1 MNAQDYA
8 CKAGNIFV
16 LPDAVTKIKELID
29 DDAASMQ
36 EIAEVINYDP
46 AIMSRVLKISNS
58 ALYKFP
64 SKITTVSKA
73 IQVIGTGAVH
83 DLVLAYGV
91 ANAFKGVD
99 ANVIDLDRF
108 WEQSVS
114 CALLAKYFA
123 EELSHQEP
131 ERLFVCGLLHN
142 IGELV
147 VGQLS
152 PEIAKKCEM
161 ATDECSH
168 LKLQM
173 EYLGFSYAEV
183 GAKLLRLWDI
193 PAAISGPISRQHVSL
208 TEAETQD
215 DKVIQLA
222 YILALNNASEEH
234 NEAHSAIS
242 AKLYERLGIE
252 LDCLDRAM
260 NFTNLQLM
268 GALALFSPAT
278 FSVF

>member
-16 LPDAVTKIKELID
+16 LPDAVSKIKVLIND
-29 DDAASMQ
+29 EATSIQD
-36 EIAEVINYDP
+36 IAEVINYDP
-46 AIMSRVLKISNS
+46 AIMSRVLQISNS
-58 ALYKFP
+58 ALYRFP

-73 IQVIGTGAVH
+73 IQVIGTNAVY

-91 ANAFKGVD
+91 ANAFKGV
-99 ANVIDLDRF
+99 NVIDLNRF

-123 EELSHQEP
+123 EELSIKEP

-152 PEIAKKCEM
+152 PEIAKACEF
-161 ATDECSH
+161 ATDECSQ
-168 LKLQM
+168 LQLQM
-173 EYLGFSYAEV
+173 KYLGFSYAEV
-183 GAKLLRLWDI
+183 SDKLLRLWDI
-193 PAAISGPISRQHVSL
+193 PEAISGPINRQHISL
-208 TEAETQD
+208 SAAQTQD
-215 DKVIQLA
+215 DRVMQLSC
-222 YILALNNASEEH
+222 ILALNNTSEEH
-234 NEAHSAIS
+234 NKANSAIS
-242 AKLYERLGIE
+242 AELYESLGIE
-252 LDCLDRAM
+252 LECLDRAID
-260 NFTNLQLM
+260 FTNLQLM